1 MANNEEQDFFD
12 VPKLNYLSP
21 EQVRAY
27 PQFANATDEEVEN
40 IIHSL
45 YELGQITSAIISREL
60 KSQEPGTKG
69 EKD

>member
-12 VPKLNYLSP
+12 VPKLNYLTP

-45 YELGQITSAIISREL
+45 YELGQITSATISREL
-60 KSQEPGTKG
+60 KSQEPDQEG
-69 EKD
+69 EKE

>member
-12 VPKLNYLSP
+12 VPKMNYLTP
-21 EQVRAY
+21 EKVRSY

-40 IIHSL
+40 IIQSL

-60 KSQEPGTKG
+60 KSQEPEPDG
-69 EKD
+69 EKE

>member
-12 VPKLNYLSP
+12 IPKLNYLTP

-60 KSQEPGTKG
+60 KSQEPDQEG
-69 EKD
+69 EKE

>member
-12 VPKLNYLSP
+12 VPKLNYLTP

-60 KSQEPGTKG
+60 KSQEPDQES

>member
-1 MANNEEQDFFD
+1 MANNDEQDFFD
-12 VPKLNYLSP
+12 VPKLNYLTP

-45 YELGQITSAIISREL
+45 YELGQIASAIISREL
-60 KSQEPGTKG
+60 KSQEPGPEG
-69 EKD
+69 EKE